1 MRKVTY
7 MLIFVCLASVIAV
20 IWVRHENREVF
31 VELQALY
38 HHRDDL
44 NIEWRNLLTERT
56 SLTRHD
62 QLENWAQTNVKMQAP
77 EEQLVLLL
85 HKNSQ
90 QVAAPEVSQ

>member
-38 HHRDDL
+38 HHRDNL

-85 HKNSQ
+85 EKHSQ
-90 QVAAPEVSQ
+90 QVTAPEVSQ

>member
-85 HKNSQ
+85 EKHSQ
-90 QVAAPEVSQ
+90 QVTAPEVSQ

>member
-77 EEQLVLLL
+77 EEQLILLL
-85 HKNSQ
+85 HQHSQ

>member
-7 MLIFVCLASVIAV
+7 MLIFVCLASVIAI

-38 HHRDDL
+38 HHRDNL

-56 SLTRHD
+56 ALTRHD

-85 HKNSQ
+85 QKHTQ
-90 QVAAPEVSQ
+90 QVAASEVSQ

>member
-1 MRKVTY
+1 MRSITY
-7 MLIFVCLASVIAV
+7 MLVFVCLASVIAV

-44 NIEWRNLLTERT
+44 NIKWRNLLTERT
-56 SLTRHD
+56 SLTRYD

-77 EEQLVLLL
+77 EERLVLLL
-85 HKNSQ
+85 DKPSQ
-90 QVAAPEVSQ
+90 QVAASEVSQ

>member
-38 HHRDDL
+38 HHRDNL

-56 SLTRHD
+56 ALTRHD

-77 EEQLVLLL
+77 EEQVVLLL
-85 HKNSQ
+85 EKHSQ

>member
-56 SLTRHD
+56 ALTRHD

-85 HKNSQ
+85 QKHSQ

>member
-1 MRKVTY
+1 MRSITY
-7 MLIFVCLASVIAV
+7 MLVFVCLASVIAV

-56 SLTRHD
+56 SLNRYD
-62 QLENWAQTNVKMQAP
+62 QLENWAQTNAKMQAP
-77 EEQLVLLL
+77 EERLVLLL
-85 HKNSQ
+85 DKPSQ
-90 QVAAPEVSQ
+90 QVAASEVSQ

>member
-1 MRKVTY
+1 MRSITY
-7 MLIFVCLASVIAV
+7 MLVFVCLASVIAI

-56 SLTRHD
+56 SLTRYD

-77 EEQLVLLL
+77 EERLVLLL
-85 HKNSQ
+85 DKPSQ
-90 QVAAPEVSQ
+90 QVAASEVSQ

>member
-1 MRKVTY
+1 MRSITY
-7 MLIFVCLASVIAV
+7 MLVFVCLASVIAV

-56 SLTRHD
+56 SLTRYD

-77 EEQLVLLL
+77 EERLVLLL
-85 HKNSQ
+85 DKPSQ
-90 QVAAPEVSQ
+90 QVAASEVSQ

>member
-7 MLIFVCLASVIAV
+7 MLIFVCLASVISI

-44 NIEWRNLLTERT
+44 NIEWRNLLTERAA
-56 SLTRHD
+56 LTRQD

-85 HKNSQ
+85 HKHSQ
-90 QVAAPEVSQ
+90 QVAASEVSQ

>member
-7 MLIFVCLASVIAV
+7 MLIFVCLASVIAI

-38 HHRDDL
+38 HHRDNL

-85 HKNSQ
+85 HKHSQ
-90 QVAAPEVSQ
+90 QVATPEVSQ

>member
-62 QLENWAQTNVKMQAP
+62 QLENWAQINVKMQAP

-85 HKNSQ
+85 HKHSQ

>member
-38 HHRDDL
+38 HHRDNL
-44 NIEWRNLLTERT
+44 NIEWRNLLTERAA
-56 SLTRHD
+56 LTRHD

-77 EEQLVLLL
+77 EEQVVLLL
-85 HKNSQ
+85 EKHSQ

>member
-85 HKNSQ
+85 HQHSQ

>member
-85 HKNSQ
+85 HKHSQ

>member
-1 MRKVTY
+1 MRKVVY

-20 IWVRHENREVF
+20 IWVRHENREIF

-44 NIEWRNLLTERT
+44 NIEWRNLLIERT
-56 SLTRHD
+56 ALTRHNL
-62 QLENWAQTNVKMQAP
+62 LENWAQTNAKMRAP

-85 HKNSQ
+85 HKHSQ
-90 QVAAPEVSQ
+90 HVAASEVSQ

>member
-85 HKNSQ
+85 EKHSQ

>member
-38 HHRDDL
+38 HHRDNL

-56 SLTRHD
+56 ALTRHD

-85 HKNSQ
+85 QKHSQ